1 MAARDQYYITDTS
14 GKFYRLGSK
23 GALVIAQNTNE
34 AQIFS
39 FEEARRKIG
48 KGKKAHFYKTVPV
61 DNVPAS
67 ENQESANASSG
78 ERASTETTA
87 SHDTGKDHS
96 PDHGTSTVNPL
107 FGDITD
113 LARVD
118 WIELLENLAYVGT
131 MLPAYKDQLREDQ
144 SRNDLLITDLLHLIE
159 LYQTGDE
166 ETEPIMEKL
175 RQAREER
182 RIIKNEFF
190 RAEKFQAAI
199 GTKAIVGNAKE
210 ALRQIRAKEGGNYHP
225 RTAPQLFDGRE
236 QRSRVLHKYYAEKE
250 DIVYGSVEIPE
261 TEGAEDWEEEE
272 MEQDYRDYERVGTV
286 YDREKPDWRQL
297 VQLQIDFF
305 RNARTYIRDLEYDIA
320 ALDEQVED
328 ALGRLE
334 ESNYNAPQGARA
346 FRELKELRLA
356 KKEAANDLY
365 AVRAIADRF
374 DCGYMLEAY
383 EDIQEDIGV
392 FDEPAGSGAEIDA
405 TADMEEGADAEGSRS
420 AYIS

>member
-23 GALVIAQNTNE
+23 GALVVAQNTNE

-39 FEEARRKIG
+39 FEEARKKIG

-61 DNVPAS
+61 DNVPTS
-67 ENQESANASSG
+67 ENQESVNASSG
-78 ERASTETTA
+78 EKASTETTA

-96 PDHGTSTVNPL
+96 PDHSTSTVNPL

-113 LARVD
+113 LARVN
-118 WIELLENLAYVGT
+118 WIEFLENLAYVGT
-131 MLPAYKDQLREDQ
+131 MLPSYKDQLRDDQ
-144 SRNDLLITDLLHLIE
+144 SNNDLLITDLLHLIE
-159 LYQTGDE
+159 LYETSDK
-166 ETEPIMEKL
+166 ETESLMRDL
-175 RQAREER
+175 RHAREER

-190 RAEKFQAAI
+190 RVDKVQTAI
-199 GTKAIVGNAKE
+199 GSKVLIGNAKE
-210 ALRQIRAKEGGNYHP
+210 ALRQIKAKESGNYHP
-225 RTAPQLFDGRE
+225 RTAPQLFDGRK

-297 VQLQIDFF
+297 VQLQVDFF

-320 ALDEQVED
+320 VLDEQVED

-356 KKEAANDLY
+356 KKEAADDLY

-374 DCGYMLEAY
+374 DCEYMLEAY

-392 FDEPAGSGAEIDA
+392 FDEPVEAAESDTEA
-405 TADMEEGADAEGSRS
+405 NTGEETTSES
-420 AYIS
+420 

>member
-23 GALVIAQNTNE
+23 GALVVAQNTNE

-39 FEEARRKIG
+39 FEEARKKIG
-48 KGKKAHFYKTVPV
+48 KGKKAHFYKPVPV
-61 DNVPAS
+61 DSVPAPEAQS
-67 ENQESANASSG
+67 SASSLSDSRG
-78 ERASTETTA
+78 STETTS
-87 SHDTGKDHS
+87 SHDANKTS
-96 PDHGTSTVNPL
+96 PQTQGTSTVNPL

-374 DCGYMLEAY
+374 DCSSMCEIY
-383 EDIQEDIGV
+383 EEIQEEVGV
-392 FDEPAGSGAEIDA
+392 FDEPAESGAEIDA
-405 TADMEEGADAEGSRS
+405 AADVNDP
-420 AYIS
+420 

>member
-23 GALVIAQNTNE
+23 GALVVAQNTNE

-48 KGKKAHFYKTVPV
+48 KGKKTHFYKTVPV
-61 DNVPAS
+61 DNVPTS
-67 ENQESANASSG
+67 ENQESANESSG

-87 SHDTGKDHS
+87 SHDTGKDYS

-113 LARVD
+113 LARVN
-118 WIELLENLAYVGT
+118 WIEFLENLAYVGT
-131 MLPAYKDQLREDQ
+131 MLPSYKDQLRDDQ
-144 SRNDLLITDLLHLIE
+144 SNNDLLITDLLHLIE
-159 LYQTGDE
+159 LYETSDK
-166 ETEPIMEKL
+166 ETESLMRDL
-175 RQAREER
+175 RHAREER

-190 RAEKFQAAI
+190 RVDKVQTAI
-199 GTKAIVGNAKE
+199 GSKVLIGNAKE
-210 ALRQIRAKEGGNYHP
+210 ALRQIKAKEGGNYHP
-225 RTAPQLFDGRE
+225 RTAPQLFDGRK
-236 QRSRVLHKYYAEKE
+236 QRNRVLHKYYAEKE

-261 TEGAEDWEEEE
+261 AEGAEDWEEEE

-297 VQLQIDFF
+297 VQLQVDFF

-320 ALDEQVED
+320 VLDEQIED
-328 ALGRLE
+328 ALRRLE

-356 KKEAANDLY
+356 KKEAADDLY

-392 FDEPAGSGAEIDA
+392 FDEPVEAAESDTEA
-405 TADMEEGADAEGSRS
+405 DTGEETASES
-420 AYIS
+420 